1 MIIKQEDL
9 ENLVHYVKVPNVTV
23 MARHILDRTIRR
35 IHSRNEFG
43 VTDLVETKLKEFN
56 LYKNQPLTK
65 SRMTGL
71 NRKLKKMGFDD
82 IVTIEHLYSVKKMVD
97 DLLSMREKFDDKT
110 DDKVVYEYLVNKT
123 HCVYKFYKAEKELHG

>member
-1 MIIKQEDL
+1 MVARLDGGGVGAAQARGHIGGGRAAE
-9 ENLVHYVKVPNVTV
+9 ENV
-23 MARHILDRTIRR
+23 R
-35 IHSRNEFG
+35 
-43 VTDLVETKLKEFN
+43 
-56 LYKNQPLTK
+56 
-65 SRMTGL
+65 
-71 NRKLKKMGFDD
+71 D